1 MLKITTAK
9 VRVMVHE
16 ILNPVTKVFQDENSF
31 CEMEMVQIR
40 GVTSTVRDT
49 DAELGAG
56 AKLNSDRE
64 ASY

>member
-1 MLKITTAK
+1 
-9 VRVMVHE
+9 MVHR

-49 DAELGAG
+49 DAELGAVP
-56 AKLNSDRE
+56 N
-64 ASY
+64 